1 MSLRKEDISIT
12 SSLTALGLN
21 SLVSVEIRRWWRQNL
36 GLEISVLQITSLDSV
51 QQLGVLPI
59 DSLREKHLGGEEQD
73 PAAKKYMTPR
83 WVSPFETDERPAPV
97 AFQRPPRHSWD
108 DKGQYLKVMVG
119 L

>member
-12 SSLTALGLN
+12 SSLTALDLN

-59 DSLREKHLGGEEQD
+59 DSLREKHLGGEGQD
-73 PAAKKYMTPR
+73 PAAKKYMTFTKMHFSTHNPGSVQR
-83 WVSPFETDERPAPV
+83 MIYSFRFWYVSQA
-97 AFQRPPRHSWD
+97 
-108 DKGQYLKVMVG
+108 
-119 L
+119 